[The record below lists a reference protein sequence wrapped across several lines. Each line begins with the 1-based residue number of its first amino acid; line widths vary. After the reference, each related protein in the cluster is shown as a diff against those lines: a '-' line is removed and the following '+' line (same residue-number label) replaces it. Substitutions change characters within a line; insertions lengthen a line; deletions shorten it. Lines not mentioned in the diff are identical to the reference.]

1 MIRDVRMAH
10 MTTELLMVAFGGP
23 VPGCC
28 ERFATCPG
36 EAYCFVSG
44 IFGHNDARRKRI
56 EEVVA
61 HYRELGGYSAF
72 HAYTAAQADALV
84 AELERRGLPMRVR
97 CGYHHWRPYVRDVI
111 AEMSADGV
119 EDIIVLVM
127 APHQSSVSWDL
138 YLRIV
143 GEGVQQAGE
152 QAPQVVGVIDP
163 WWNMAGFIEAVSSR
177 IEAAA
182 ETMGAALKAPDTGL
196 LLTAHAIPQPVSRTA
211 PYCTQVQETAAL
223 VAQKLGV
230 EDYSVAYQSQPS
242 VSTIP
247 WTGPSVEEAIAA
259 FAKAGKTT
267 IVSSAIGFLC
277 DNVEVMYD
285 LGIEGKRSADAHGM
299 AFTRAE
305 SVHSHPAFIRMLA
318 DQVEAKLN
326 ALQLAS

>member
-1 MIRDVRMAH
+1 
-10 MTTELLMVAFGGP
+10 MTQTSTELLMVAFGGP
-23 VPGCC
+23 APGCC
-28 ERFATCPG
+28 KRFETCPG

-44 IFGHNDARRKRI
+44 IFGHNEARRERI

-72 HAYTAAQADALV
+72 NAYTADQADALV
-84 AELERRGLPMRVR
+84 AELARRGLPLRVR
-97 CGYHHWRPYVRDVI
+97 CGYHHWQPYVRDVI

-119 EDIIVLVM
+119 KDIVVLIM
-127 APHQSSVSWDL
+127 APHQSSVSWDQ

-143 GEGVQQAGE
+143 GEGIQQVGE
-152 QAPQVVGVIDP
+152 PAPQVVGVIDP
-163 WWNMAGFIEAVSSR
+163 WWNVEGFVEALSSR
-177 IEAAA
+177 IDTAA
-182 ETMGAALKAPDTGL
+182 EAIGADLKAPDTGL

-230 EDYSVAYQSQPS
+230 ANYTVAYQSQPS

-259 FAKAGKTT
+259 FAEAGKTK

-285 LGIEGKRSADAHGM
+285 LGIEGKRCADTHGV
-299 AFTRAE
+299 AFARAE
-305 SVHSHPAFIRMLA
+305 SVHSHPAFIRVLA
-318 DQVEAKLN
+318 DRVEAKLQ
-326 ALQLAS
+326 ALQTAS

>member
-1 MIRDVRMAH
+1 MAQ
-10 MTTELLMVAFGGP
+10 TVTELLMVAFGGP
-23 VPGCC
+23 APGCC
-28 ERFATCPG
+28 ERLEICPG

-44 IFGHNDARRKRI
+44 IFGHNEARRERI

-61 HYRELGGYSAF
+61 HYRELGGYSGLN
-72 HAYTAAQADALV
+72 AYTAEQADALT

-97 CGYHHWRPYVRDVI
+97 CGYHHWQPYVRDVI
-111 AEMSADGV
+111 AGMTLDGV
-119 EDIIVLVM
+119 KDVVVVVM

-143 GEGVQQAGE
+143 GEGIEQAGE

-163 WWNMAGFIEAVSSR
+163 WWNVTGFVDALSSR
-177 IEAAA
+177 IDAAA
-182 ETMGAALKAPDTGL
+182 EAIGADLQASDTGL

-230 EDYSVAYQSQPS
+230 ETYTVAYQSQPS

-247 WTGPSVEEAIAA
+247 WTEPSVEEAITA
-259 FAKAGKTT
+259 FAEAGKTK

-285 LGIEGKRSADAHGM
+285 LGIEGKRIAGAHGM

-305 SVHSHPAFIRMLA
+305 SVHSHPSFISMLA
-318 DQVEAKLN
+318 DRVETKLRE
-326 ALQLAS
+326 LKTAS

>member
-1 MIRDVRMAH
+1 MTQT
-10 MTTELLMVAFGGP
+10 TTELIMVAFGGP
-23 VPGCC
+23 SPGCC
-28 ERFATCPG
+28 ERFETCPG

-44 IFGHNDARRKRI
+44 IFGHNTARRERI

-72 HAYTAAQADALV
+72 NAYTAEQADALG

-97 CGYHHWRPYVRDVI
+97 CGYHHWQPFVREVI

-119 EDIIVLVM
+119 ADIVMLIM

-138 YLRIV
+138 YLRLV
-143 GEGVQQAGE
+143 GEGIQQVGE
-152 QAPQVVGVIDP
+152 QAPQVLGVVDP
-163 WWNMAGFIEAVSSR
+163 WWNGAGFIDAVSSR
-177 IEAAA
+177 IDTAA
-182 ETMGAALKAPDTGL
+182 ETIGADLNAPDTGL
-196 LLTAHAIPQPVSRTA
+196 LLTAHAIPQPLSRTA

-230 EDYSVAYQSQPS
+230 EHYTVAYQSQPS

-259 FAKAGKTT
+259 FAEAGKTK

-277 DNVEVMYD
+277 DNVEVLYD
-285 LGIEGKRSADAHGM
+285 LGITGKCSADAYAM

-305 SVHSHPAFIRMLA
+305 SVHSHPAFISMLA
-318 DQVEAKLN
+318 DRVEAKLK
-326 ALQLAS
+326 ALQTAF

>member
-1 MIRDVRMAH
+1 MAQ
-10 MTTELLMVAFGGP
+10 TTTDLLMVAFGGP
-23 VPGCC
+23 APGCC
-28 ERFATCPG
+28 ERLETCPG

-44 IFGHNDARRKRI
+44 IFGHNEARRERI

-61 HYRELGGYSAF
+61 HYRELGGYSGF
-72 HAYTAAQADALV
+72 NAYTAEQADALM
-84 AELERRGLPMRVR
+84 AELERRGRPMRVR
-97 CGYHHWRPYVRDVI
+97 CGYHHWQPYVRDVI

-119 EDIIVLVM
+119 KDVVVLVM

-143 GEGVQQAGE
+143 GEGIEQVGE

-163 WWNMAGFIEAVSSR
+163 WWNVAGFIDAVSSR
-177 IEAAA
+177 IDTAA
-182 ETMGAALKAPDTGL
+182 EAIGADLHALDTGL

-230 EDYSVAYQSQPS
+230 ETYTVAYQSQPS

-259 FAKAGKTT
+259 FAEVGKTQ

-285 LGIEGKRSADAHGM
+285 LGIEGKRTADAHGM
-299 AFTRAE
+299 VFTRAE
-305 SVHSHPAFIRMLA
+305 SVHSHPAFISMLA
-318 DQVEAKLN
+318 DRVEAKLK
-326 ALQLAS
+326 ALQTVS